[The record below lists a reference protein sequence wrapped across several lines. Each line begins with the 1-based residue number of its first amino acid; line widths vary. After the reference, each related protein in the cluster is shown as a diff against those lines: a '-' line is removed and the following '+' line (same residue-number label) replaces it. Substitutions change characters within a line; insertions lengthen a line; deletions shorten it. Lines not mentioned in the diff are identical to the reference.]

1 MCIRDR
7 LQDIH
12 WYEGIFGYFPT
23 YALGAMIASQIK
35 YNCLLFDIFLKNP
48 NEENTKNL
56 VTWLNNNIH
65 QKASL
70 YSSDEML
77 QSISGEKLN
86 SKYYLEHLVDR
97 FVK

>member
-1 MCIRDR
+1 MQRLIRLFLAD
-7 LQDIH
+7 
-12 WYEGIFGYFPT
+12 YP
-23 YALGAMIASQIK
+23 
-35 YNCLLFDIFLKNP
+35 LLILIFLKNP
-48 NEENTKNL
+48 DEENIKQL
-56 VTWLNNNIH
+56 IIWLNNNIH

-86 SKYYLEHLVDR
+86 SKYYLEHLVGR

>member
-1 MCIRDR
+1 MFRVSCIQLR
-7 LQDIH
+7 
-12 WYEGIFGYFPT
+12 
-23 YALGAMIASQIK
+23 S
-35 YNCLLFDIFLKNP
+35 
-48 NEENTKNL
+48 
-56 VTWLNNNIH
+56 NNNIH

-86 SKYYLEHLVDR
+86 SKYYLEHLVGR